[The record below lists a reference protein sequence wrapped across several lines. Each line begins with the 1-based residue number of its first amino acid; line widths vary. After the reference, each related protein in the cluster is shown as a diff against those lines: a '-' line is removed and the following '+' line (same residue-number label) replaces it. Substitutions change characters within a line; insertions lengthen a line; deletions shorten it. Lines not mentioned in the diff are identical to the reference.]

1 MPIDAEDF
9 LVSWNRAV
17 HARNTEGLAALLADE
32 VSMGAPPYWN
42 RIEGKAV
49 VAQLLG
55 IIVET
60 ITDFTYHR
68 QWVNGAELALEF
80 EGHVGDCALQGIDL
94 ITLGADGLITRLDVM
109 IRPENALVL
118 LRERVGPRM
127 LEFFEASGD

>member
-60 ITDFTYHR
+60 IADFTYHR

-94 ITLGADGLITRLDVM
+94 ITLGEDGLITRLDVM

>member
-42 RIEGKAV
+42 RIEDKAV
-49 VAQLLG
+49 VAHLLG

-60 ITDFTYHR
+60 ITD
-68 QWVNGAELALEF
+68 
-80 EGHVGDCALQGIDL
+80 
-94 ITLGADGLITRLDVM
+94 
-109 IRPENALVL
+109 
-118 LRERVGPRM
+118 
-127 LEFFEASGD
+127 

>member
-68 QWVNGAELALEF
+68 QWVNGAELAMEF

-94 ITLGADGLITRLDVM
+94 ITLGEDGLITRLDVM

-127 LEFFEASGD
+127 LEFFEAKAD

>member
-60 ITDFTYHR
+60 IADFTYHR

-94 ITLGADGLITRLDVM
+94 ITLGEDGLITRLDVM

-127 LEFFEASGD
+127 VEFFETAGD

>member
-17 HARNTEGLAALLADE
+17 HARNTEGLAALLAND

-60 ITDFTYHR
+60 IADFTYHR

-94 ITLGADGLITRLDVM
+94 ITLGEDGLITRLDVM

-127 LEFFEASGD
+127 VEFFETAGD

>member
-94 ITLGADGLITRLDVM
+94 ITLGEDGLITRLDVM

-127 LEFFEASGD
+127 LEFFEAKAD

>member
-1 MPIDAEDF
+1 MPVDTEAF
-9 LVSWNRAV
+9 LARWNSAV

-42 RIEGKAV
+42 RIEDKAV
-49 VAQLLG
+49 VAHLLG

-60 ITDFTYHR
+60 ITDFTYQR
-68 QWVNGAELALEF
+68 QWLDGAELALEF
-80 EGHVGDCALQGIDL
+80 HGHVDDCELQGIDL
-94 ITLGADGLITRLDVM
+94 ITLGEDGLITRLDVM

>member
-60 ITDFTYHR
+60 ITDFTYRR

-94 ITLGADGLITRLDVM
+94 ITLGEDGLITRLDVM

-127 LEFFEASGD
+127 VEFFETAGD

>member
-9 LVSWNRAV
+9 LVRWNRAV
-17 HARNTEGLAALLADE
+17 HARNTEGLAALLAND

-60 ITDFTYHR
+60 ITDFTYRR

-94 ITLGADGLITRLDVM
+94 ITLGEDGLITRLDVM

-127 LEFFEASGD
+127 VEFFETAGD

>member
-94 ITLGADGLITRLDVM
+94 ITLGEDGLITRLDVM

-127 LEFFEASGD
+127 VEFFETAGD